1 MSKQQLD
8 IRHRF
13 DARMLCF
20 FAAIPLFLG
29 LLLFQVMQL
38 QWFEHDKYKLQADH
52 NRLNII
58 PVLPVRGEIV
68 DAQGKGLAV
77 NRIDY
82 TVSLIPERVDN
93 LAETLHRLAQ
103 LLQWSD
109 KKVAWIGRRIKRTR
123 PDRSVLMDDK
133 LQWSDVS
140 PLAARLHHFP
150 GVDVQAGSYRQYP
163 FAELTSHVIGYL
175 SLANRRDVKE
185 GYLPSEFIGRTG
197 IERSFETTLH
207 GHLGHQREEVDA
219 HGRRVA
225 VLNRTPS
232 IMGDTIQLALDID
245 VQQAA
250 SDALGNRTGA
260 VVVMDVNTGGVLAM
274 LSKPGYDTNRFI
286 TGLESA
292 QWQAWLNNPEK
303 PLLNRALQAAYPPA
317 STFKLVTGLAGLAGG
332 EHLATGSTFCPGYVE
347 FSDRRL
353 HCWKRRGHGKVSMH
367 DAIVQ
372 SCDVYFY
379 KLADQLGMAA
389 ISDAAHEW
397 GLGAKTQIDLA
408 PESRGI
414 IPTQSPYMM
423 AAIKSSQSKRK
434 KWFRG
439 ETMITG
445 IGQGALTTTPLQI
458 ARLAAAIANG
468 GSVLKPQL
476 LAGQAAEVLHQV
488 DVKADHLDTIRSA
501 MRDVVR
507 SAKGTAHRAL
517 GSALWTAAGKTG
529 TAQVVKLSKVK
540 KNKLSSVESLRHH
553 KDHAWFMGYAPYD
566 KPQIAIAVFVEHGGH
581 GGSDAAPV
589 AAAVIQVMAE
599 RELAK
604 RKEAEQKKASMSMR
618 ASNVVA
624 N

>member
-1 MSKQQLD
+1 MSNKQLE
-8 IRHRF
+8 IRQRF
-13 DARMLCF
+13 DTRMLCF

-29 LLLFQVMQL
+29 LLLFQILQL
-38 QWFEHDKYKLQADH
+38 QWLEHDKYKLQADQ
-52 NRLNII
+52 NRLNIV
-58 PVLPVRGEIV
+58 PVLPVRGEII

-82 TVSLIPERVDN
+82 IVSLIPERVDN
-93 LAETLHRLAQ
+93 QPETLRRLAQ
-103 LLQWSD
+103 LLHWSD
-109 KKVAWIGRRIKRTR
+109 KKVALIVKRIKRTR
-123 PDRSVLMDDK
+123 PDRSVLLDDK

-140 PLAARLHHFP
+140 PLAARLHHYP

-175 SLANRRDVKE
+175 SLANRRDVKA

-197 IERSFETTLH
+197 IEKSFETTLH

-219 HGRRVA
+219 HGRRIA
-225 VLNRTPS
+225 VLNRTAPL
-232 IMGDTIQLALDID
+232 MGETIHLALDTE

-250 SDALGNRTGA
+250 SDALGDRTGS
-260 VVVMDVNTGGVLAM
+260 VVVMDVKTGGILVM

-303 PLLNRALQAAYPPA
+303 PLLNRAIQAAYPPA
-317 STFKLVTGLAGLAGG
+317 STFKLVTGLAGLRDGA
-332 EHLATGSTFCPGYVE
+332 HLAQGSTFCPGYVE

-353 HCWKRRGHGKVSMH
+353 HCWKRIGHNKVAMH

-397 GLGAKTQIDLA
+397 GLGAKTHIDLT
-408 PESRGI
+408 PESRGT

-423 AAIKSSQSKRK
+423 AAMKNSQSKRK

-468 GSVLKPQL
+468 GAILKPQL
-476 LAGQAAEVLHQV
+476 LAGQSPEVLHQV
-488 DVKADHLDTIRSA
+488 DVKAEHLHSIQVA

-507 SAKGTAHRAL
+507 SPRGTAHRAL
-517 GSALWTAAGKTG
+517 GSAPWTAAGKTG
-529 TAQVVKLSKVK
+529 TAQVVKLSKSK
-540 KNKLSSVESLRHH
+540 KNKLSNAEVLRHH
-553 KDHAWFMGYAPYD
+553 KDHAWFMGYAPYEQ
-566 KPQIAIAVFVEHGGH
+566 PQIAIAVFVEHGGH

-589 AAAVIQVMAE
+589 AAAIIRVMAD
-599 RELAK
+599 RQAAAAANIQPK
-604 RKEAEQKKASMSMR
+604 
-618 ASNVVA
+618 VVA
-624 N
+624 KP

>member
-1 MSKQQLD
+1 MSNKQLE
-8 IRHRF
+8 IRQRF
-13 DARMLCF
+13 DTRMLCF

-29 LLLFQVMQL
+29 LLLFQILQL
-38 QWFEHDKYKLQADH
+38 QWLEHDKYKLQADQ
-52 NRLNII
+52 NRLNIV
-58 PVLPVRGEIV
+58 PVLPVRGEII

-82 TVSLIPERVDN
+82 IVSLIPERVDN
-93 LAETLHRLAQ
+93 QPETLRRLAQ
-103 LLQWSD
+103 LLHWSD
-109 KKVAWIGRRIKRTR
+109 KKVALIVKRIKRTR
-123 PDRSVLMDDK
+123 PDRSVLLDDK

-140 PLAARLHHFP
+140 PLAARLHHYP

-175 SLANRRDVKE
+175 SLANRRDVKA
-185 GYLPSEFIGRTG
+185 GYLPSEFIGRSG
-197 IERSFETTLH
+197 IEKSFETTLH
-207 GHLGHQREEVDA
+207 GYLGHQREEVDA
-219 HGRRVA
+219 HGRRIA
-225 VLNRTPS
+225 VLNRTAPL
-232 IMGDTIQLALDID
+232 MGETIHLALDTE

-250 SDALGNRTGA
+250 SDALGDRTGS
-260 VVVMDVNTGGVLAM
+260 VVVMDVKTGGILVM

-303 PLLNRALQAAYPPA
+303 PLLNRAIQAAYPPA
-317 STFKLVTGLAGLAGG
+317 STFKLVTGLAGLRDGA
-332 EHLATGSTFCPGYVE
+332 HLAQGSTFCPGYVE

-353 HCWKRRGHGKVSMH
+353 HCWKRIGHNKVAMH

-397 GLGAKTQIDLA
+397 GLGAKTHIDLT
-408 PESRGI
+408 PESRGT

-423 AAIKSSQSKRK
+423 AAMKNSQSKRK

-468 GSVLKPQL
+468 GAILKPQL
-476 LAGQAAEVLHQV
+476 LAGQSPEVLHQV
-488 DVKADHLDTIRSA
+488 DVKAEHLHSIQVA

-507 SAKGTAHRAL
+507 SPRGTAHRAL
-517 GSALWTAAGKTG
+517 GSAPWTAAGKTG
-529 TAQVVKLSKVK
+529 TAQVVKLSKSK
-540 KNKLSSVESLRHH
+540 KNKLSNAEVLRHH
-553 KDHAWFMGYAPYD
+553 KDHAWFMGYAPYEQ
-566 KPQIAIAVFVEHGGH
+566 PQIAIAVFVEHGGH

-589 AAAVIQVMAE
+589 AAAIIRVMAD
-599 RELAK
+599 RQAAAAANIQPK
-604 RKEAEQKKASMSMR
+604 
-618 ASNVVA
+618 VVA
-624 N
+624 KP

>member
-1 MSKQQLD
+1 MSNKQLE
-8 IRHRF
+8 IRQRF
-13 DARMLCF
+13 DTRMLCF

-29 LLLFQVMQL
+29 LLLFQILQL
-38 QWFEHDKYKLQADH
+38 QWLEHDKYKLQADQ
-52 NRLNII
+52 NRLNIV
-58 PVLPVRGEIV
+58 PVLPVRGEII

-82 TVSLIPERVDN
+82 IVSLIPERVDN
-93 LAETLHRLAQ
+93 QPETLRRLAQ
-103 LLQWSD
+103 LLHWSD
-109 KKVAWIGRRIKRTR
+109 KKVALIVKRIKRTR
-123 PDRSVLMDDK
+123 PDRSVLLDDK

-140 PLAARLHHFP
+140 PLAARLHHYP

-175 SLANRRDVKE
+175 SLANRRDVKA

-197 IERSFETTLH
+197 IEKSFETTLH

-219 HGRRVA
+219 HGRRIA
-225 VLNRTPS
+225 VLNRTAPL
-232 IMGDTIQLALDID
+232 MGETIHLALDTE

-250 SDALGNRTGA
+250 SDALGDRTGA
-260 VVVMDVNTGGVLAM
+260 VVVMDVKTGGILLM

-303 PLLNRALQAAYPPA
+303 PLLNRAIQAAYPPA
-317 STFKLVTGLAGLAGG
+317 STFKLVTGLAGLRDGA
-332 EHLATGSTFCPGYVE
+332 HLAQGSTFCPGYVE

-353 HCWKRRGHGKVSMH
+353 HCWKRIGHNKVAMH

-397 GLGAKTQIDLA
+397 GLGAKTHIDLT
-408 PESRGI
+408 PESRGT

-423 AAIKSSQSKRK
+423 AAMKNSQSKRK

-468 GSVLKPQL
+468 GAILKPQL
-476 LAGQAAEVLHQV
+476 LAGQSPEVLHQV
-488 DVKADHLDTIRSA
+488 DVKAEHLHSIQVA

-507 SAKGTAHRAL
+507 SPRGTAHRAL
-517 GSALWTAAGKTG
+517 GSAPWTAAGKTG
-529 TAQVVKLSKVK
+529 TAQVVKLSKSK
-540 KNKLSSVESLRHH
+540 KNKLSNAEVLRHH
-553 KDHAWFMGYAPYD
+553 KDHAWFMGYAPYEQ
-566 KPQIAIAVFVEHGGH
+566 PQIAIAVFVEHGGH

-589 AAAVIQVMAE
+589 AAAIIRVMAD
-599 RELAK
+599 RQAAAAANIQPK
-604 RKEAEQKKASMSMR
+604 
-618 ASNVVA
+618 VVA
-624 N
+624 KP